1 LEIVMNKTL
10 RSLAALSLPLAG
22 AVAAPAAMAAP
33 MTVSVAVDTRV
44 CATVPVQCSG
54 AGHTFDGASS
64 SNHNPIVLRVT
75 VVNKNGQPVNG
86 LGATN
91 FTFANPF
98 VPAGGGSA
106 VVCTVADCGGST
118 FAAAGNGLYQIF
130 LDRGPAGNW
139 TQGGYGAALSVAAG
153 VNDGTSLVSFVIP
166 N

>member
-1 LEIVMNKTL
+1 MSKIL

-64 SNHNPIVLRVT
+64 SNHNPIALRVT
-75 VVNKNGQPVNG
+75 VVNRNGQPVNG
-86 LGATN
+86 LGAAN
-91 FTFANPF
+91 FTFANPI

-106 VVCTVADCGGST
+106 VICNVADCGLNT
-118 FAAAGNGLYQIF
+118 FIAAGNGLYQIF

-139 TQGGYGAALSVAAG
+139 TPGGYAATISVAAG
-153 VNDGTSLVSFVIP
+153 VNDGTALVAFAIP